1 MSEEKWM
8 VNRILQINEVH
19 IKYWIVLWC
28 RDARGF
34 VIGESVRGGGDKW
47 IWQFS
52 RCRWPF
58 CRCAKCVRV
67 ESGWL
72 FMLTRMYHLQIQTC
86 TATGMNWTTHGRQ
99 PQTNCHIIWSIL
111 YPPIKLLWLF
121 KFNENEIE
129 VIRKSMVSR
138 MHWFRITTINHL
150 AGDRPSVH
158 MVMWIRHTNIT
169 FTFTHHVWH
178 NS

>member
-1 MSEEKWM
+1 M
-8 VNRILQINEVH
+8 RCILNIELFYGAAMRVDLSLV
-19 IKYWIVLWC
+19 KAYV
-28 RDARGF
+28 AV
-34 VIGESVRGGGDKW
+34 VISGSDSSAV
-47 IWQFS
+47 
-52 RCRWPF
+52 CRWPF
-58 CRCAKCVRV
+58 RRCAKCVRV

-121 KFNENEIE
+121 KFYENEIE
-129 VIRKSMVSR
+129 VIRKSMVSK